1 VCSPS
6 DVIETKCSRVVRMPV
21 PLALPEQAIV
31 QAVNV
36 QRAAYGI
43 PALRPS
49 RGLSRAAERHSRD
62 QLRYDRFGHYSAD
75 GTSFARRIARVG
87 RFRVSA
93 EVVAFM
99 PRGSG
104 SGARTVV
111 RLWLRSPGHRAQV
124 LNPSYRVMGVGR
136 ARGLLQGQPGAVVT
150 ADLAAR

>member
-1 VCSPS
+1 MCSPS

-43 PALRPS
+43 PALRTS
-49 RGLSRAAERHSRD
+49 RGLSRAAESHSRD
-62 QLRYDRFGHYSAD
+62 QLRYDRFGHDSAD
-75 GTSFARRIARVG
+75 GTPFGRRIARVG
-87 RFRVSA
+87 RFRMSA
-93 EVVAFM
+93 EVIAFT

-104 SGARTVV
+104 SSARSVV

-124 LNPSYRVMGVGR
+124 LNPSFRVMGVGR
-136 ARGLLQGQPGAVVT
+136 ARGWLQGRRGAVIT
-150 ADLAAR
+150 ADLAVR